1 MYIVSRCLLGEDCKY
16 NGGNNFSRSVK
27 DFLKDK
33 EYCLVCPEVMGG
45 LPVPRPPAEIQKD
58 GTVINTEGADVTSN
72 FVRGAEEAWK
82 EALSA
87 AVSEDNI
94 EGAIL
99 KAKSPSCGKGKIYD
113 GTFSGVL
120 TEGDG
125 YFAALLRK
133 KGIKVITE
141 KEIDDGKF

>member
-16 NGGNNFSRSVK
+16 NGGNNFNQSVK

-33 EYCLVCPEVMGG
+33 EYYLVCPEVMGG

-72 FVRGAEEAWK
+72 FITGAEEAWK

-113 GTFSGVL
+113 GSFTGNIIAGNGKTAELLLKNGIDVK
-120 TEGDG
+120 TE
-125 YFAALLRK
+125 
-133 KGIKVITE
+133 E
-141 KEIDDGKF
+141 EI